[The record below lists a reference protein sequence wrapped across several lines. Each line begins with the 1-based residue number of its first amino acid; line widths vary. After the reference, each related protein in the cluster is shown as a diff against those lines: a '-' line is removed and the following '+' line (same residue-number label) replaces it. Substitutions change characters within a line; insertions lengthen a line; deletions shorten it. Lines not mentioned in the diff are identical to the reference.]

1 MPDPR
6 AEKPSAW
13 YPAMQIGER
22 MDAYARRLREECSRL
37 HAENSQD
44 IAEKNAAIVSAYR
57 AGQEE
62 MRGRACMIEGP
73 LRSALLRCIAE
84 IETLLAPTPK
94 GLGGMRREYLAKLK
108 GSALG
113 GIGEGKAAIQGE
125 EITALE
131 IKESPN
137 E

>member
-1 MPDPR
+1 MPNPP
-6 AEKPSAW
+6 AEKP
-13 YPAMQIGER
+13 
-22 MDAYARRLREECSRL
+22 
-37 HAENSQD
+37 
-44 IAEKNAAIVSAYR
+44 NAAERNLLAFLAQVNAAAGHAAEISPYVLDSFLQDAELQIRAAYR